1 MIRAKFTTFCFDRSA
16 REQVL
21 NAVTTEWPEGAHVDV
36 LRLVSSLSVLYPK
49 AVGVRVDF
57 MLDK

>member
-1 MIRAKFTTFCFDRSA
+1 MTRAKFTTFCFDRSA

-21 NAVTTEWPEGAHVDV
+21 NAVTTEWPDDAPVDV

-57 MLDK
+57 MLD

>member
-1 MIRAKFTTFCFDRSA
+1 MTRAKFTTFCFDRSA

-21 NAVTTEWPEGAHVDV
+21 NAVTTEWPEDAPVDV
-36 LRLVSSLSVLYPK
+36 LRLVSSLSILYPK

-57 MLDK
+57 MLD